1 MLVSS
6 LIARASGAPLA
17 LAPIPASPAASL
29 SQQIGLTIVSL
40 DYTRP
45 AVRGRSLGETLAPA
59 GRLWAPDASAVPKIS
74 FNREVVFLGQP
85 VPAGRYNLLMVPAA
99 AADGWTVILNRDAYM
114 PGPNRYRYDLDVV
127 RARAQVLAAPHR
139 ERLTF
144 SFSELSDDHAVLE
157 LAWDDLCVQ
166 MPIEV
171 HTTQQIETAIASL
184 DDAWRWYA
192 DAARYMLNVRQDYD
206 AGLRYIDQSLRLE
219 VNAENV
225 RLKTALQ
232 AALESPARGSHLK
245 RTRLARALA
254 SRRRAAPSGRGLT
267 RLSLSGVDSESR
279 IFQGHAGSAP
289 TQVATTDEPM
299 PVERPARTAGA
310 TRSPP
315 PNEIGPVIKKGR
327 LELEACYQR
336 ALRQDPSLTRARV
349 NVSISIGV
357 SGTVRRVVLDPP
369 SASAPLAACITSA
382 ISRWAFPPA
391 PVEYGTEFPVVL
403 RGAN

>member
-1 MLVSS
+1 
-6 LIARASGAPLA
+6 
-17 LAPIPASPAASL
+17 
-29 SQQIGLTIVSL
+29 
-40 DYTRP
+40 
-45 AVRGRSLGETLAPA
+45 
-59 GRLWAPDASAVPKIS
+59 
-74 FNREVVFLGQP
+74 
-85 VPAGRYNLLMVPAA
+85 
-99 AADGWTVILNRDAYM
+99 
-114 PGPNRYRYDLDVV
+114 
-127 RARAQVLAAPHR
+127 
-139 ERLTF
+139 
-144 SFSELSDDHAVLE
+144 
-157 LAWDDLCVQ
+157 
-166 MPIEV
+166 
-171 HTTQQIETAIASL
+171 
-184 DDAWRWYA
+184 
-192 DAARYMLNVRQDYD
+192 MLNVRQDYD

-232 AALESPARGSHLK
+232 AALESPARGSHHK

-254 SRRRAAPSGRGLT
+254 SRRRAAPSGQGLT

-279 IFQGHAGSAP
+279 IFQGHAGSAS
-289 TQVATTDEPM
+289 TQVALTDEPM

-327 LELEACYQR
+327 PELEACYQR